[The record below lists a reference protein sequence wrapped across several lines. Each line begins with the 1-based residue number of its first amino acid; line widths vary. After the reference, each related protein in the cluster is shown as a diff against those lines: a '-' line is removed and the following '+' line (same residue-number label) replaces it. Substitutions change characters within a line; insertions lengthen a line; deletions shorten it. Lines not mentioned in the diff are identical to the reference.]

1 MKSFID
7 KLILKFILR
16 SKLNFWL
23 GKVFFKNAGG
33 LVSNL
38 IGSYIKKRDP
48 KKAKKYGFKKQSH
61 PKADFLK
68 ENGVLLENNI
78 NNEEIIKDISKLWEN
93 YTSERP
99 HPADGRLELSSAD
112 MHEEKVLNKFIPLLE
127 KLITKDIQS
136 LLESY
141 FGCYSRIIN
150 YHIYRNKKPMNIS
163 DHESYGAT
171 ANWHNDGSTSESIK
185 LFFMLSNIS
194 KENGPMEAISINDSR
209 KVLTSN
215 NFFYPDP
222 SGKTNDFIRENAE
235 IISLQGKAGSIFFA
249 LTNDVLHRATI
260 PNEKTHRDL
269 IVFYI
274 TSSSKKRSVYE
285 QLKEA
290 KHREIYGLKRLTM
303 T

>member
-1 MKSFID
+1 
-7 KLILKFILR
+7 
-16 SKLNFWL
+16 
-23 GKVFFKNAGG
+23 
-33 LVSNL
+33 
-38 IGSYIKKRDP
+38 
-48 KKAKKYGFKKQSH
+48 
-61 PKADFLK
+61 
-68 ENGVLLENNI
+68 
-78 NNEEIIKDISKLWEN
+78 
-93 YTSERP
+93 
-99 HPADGRLELSSAD
+99 
-112 MHEEKVLNKFIPLLE
+112 
-127 KLITKDIQS
+127 
-136 LLESY
+136 
-141 FGCYSRIIN
+141 
-150 YHIYRNKKPMNIS
+150 MNIS

-274 TSSSKKRSVYE
+274 TSSSKKKISLSAIKRS
-285 QLKEA
+285 
-290 KHREIYGLKRLTM
+290 
-303 T
+303 